1 MRERDK
7 VQEKREREREG
18 EREREREGMRDHG
31 WKDRWTVEREK
42 ERLTIAR
49 RQVARS
55 SLPTDKMNFL

>member
-7 VQEKREREREG
+7 VREQRRERERG
-18 EREREREGMRDHG
+18 GGMRDHG
-31 WKDRWTVEREK
+31 RKDRWTVEREK

-55 SLPTDKMNFL
+55 SLPTDKMNFF

>member
-7 VQEKREREREG
+7 VQEQRRERER
-18 EREREREGMRDHG
+18 REREGMRDHG
-31 WKDRWTVEREK
+31 RKDRWTVEREK
-42 ERLTIAR
+42 ERLTIAG